1 MLVVVSYCDLDYS
14 RSSTPDGDSEDDSG
28 DGQTNDLVESCP
40 FFRNEIGGEEE
51 RIVSLSR
58 LQNGHNRKPLH
69 RPPLAYGVAILEF
82 SAGETHWRHSTC
94 PYQRF
99 PRPIENVDL
108 GALYY
113 RKHFVTHGKS
123 V

>member
-1 MLVVVSYCDLDYS
+1 M
-14 RSSTPDGDSEDDSG
+14 
-28 DGQTNDLVESCP
+28 
-40 FFRNEIGGEEE
+40 
-51 RIVSLSR
+51 SLSR

-69 RPPLAYGVAILEF
+69 RPPLAYGVAIMEF
-82 SAGETHWRHSTC
+82 PVGETHWRHSTC

-113 RKHFVTHGKS
+113 RKHFAGQGK
-123 V
+123 